1 MTRPTST
8 GGDPQTGGEHTTH
21 TAPKIAEMRA
31 APLGWQRRGLTY
43 TASGYGHIPSQYRVR
58 FEGETRWR
66 RLWTMGWSNARTA
79 YVRVQGERVIV
90 PDAALPEK
98 ETSNG

>member
-1 MTRPTST
+1 MR
-8 GGDPQTGGEHTTH
+8 DEQNV
-21 TAPKIAEMRA
+21 PKIAEVRFA
-31 APLGWQRRGLTY
+31 LLGWQRRGLTY
-43 TASGYGHIPSQYRVR
+43 TASGYGHIPSRYLVR

-90 PDAALPEK
+90 PETAIPEVMA
-98 ETSNG
+98 